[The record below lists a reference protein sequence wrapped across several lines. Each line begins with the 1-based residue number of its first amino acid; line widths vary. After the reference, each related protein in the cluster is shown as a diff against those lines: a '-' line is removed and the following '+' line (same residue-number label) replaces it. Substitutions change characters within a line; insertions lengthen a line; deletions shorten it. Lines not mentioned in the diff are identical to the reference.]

1 MELLGCNI
9 FLPDFTTKGKSIEIE
24 SLSPQSNIL
33 VSLQIGFGDFV
44 PGSSNAGQVDI
55 QLYVDYCYLLVGLAI
70 VAMNYYMLKEEVV
83 HKSLKFKRK
92 LSEFCHKMMTK
103 MDEETKQD
111 S

>member
-1 MELLGCNI
+1 M
-9 FLPDFTTKGKSIEIE
+9 SW
-24 SLSPQSNIL
+24 
-33 VSLQIGFGDFV
+33 QIGFGDFV
-44 PGSSNAGQVDI
+44 PGSSNAGQVDL

-92 LSEFCHKMMTK
+92 LSEFCHKIMTK
-103 MDEETKQD
+103 MDEERKHD

>member
-1 MELLGCNI
+1 MDATYFCLTSLLKVKVNRKL
-9 FLPDFTTKGKSIEIE
+9 FVSSSF
-24 SLSPQSNIL
+24 L
-33 VSLQIGFGDFV
+33 VSSQIGFGDFV
-44 PGSSNAGQVDI
+44 PGSSNTGHVDL

-92 LSEFCHKMMTK
+92 LSEFCHKIMTK
-103 MDEETKQD
+103 MDEETKHD